1 MKIYNIFVLLL
12 FMVATSAIHA
22 QIRIQPSLGFGIQKL
37 NFKSDIATVDGT
49 SGITLGANA
58 FYELNEDMFVGSG
71 FAMMTYGADAT
82 INYNYEAG
90 TSSVD
95 MDGDSYFLSADF
107 NGVKEKYRMTTIEI
121 PILFK
126 YQRWVSPDI
135 LLTGT
140 TGPVFIL
147 PGGLKSEFV
156 SGNLATSGYYPEWN
170 LTIDD
175 IPEYGFSSRTL
186 SSDMP
191 DYDLKPTF
199 GWTLQV
205 GAEYYLAKRLN
216 LTATL
221 YYQTGFGSVVDVQKD
236 AVFMADPSVY
246 NGSMY
251 YSDKVTLSS
260 VGIKVGLLFDLTPPE
275 KAGVKSIR

>member
-1 MKIYNIFVLLL
+1 M
-12 FMVATSAIHA
+12 MVAVSSLKA
-22 QIRIQPSLGFGIQKL
+22 QIRIQPSLGFGVQKL
-37 NFKSDIATVDGT
+37 NFDSDIATVSGT
-49 SGITLGANA
+49 TGITIGANA
-58 FYELNEDMFVGSG
+58 FYELNEDMFVGAG

-82 INYNYEAG
+82 IDYNYESG
-90 TSSVD
+90 SSRVD
-95 MDGDSYFLSADF
+95 MDGDSYILSANF
-107 NGVKEKYRMTTIEI
+107 SGVKEKYRMTTIEI

-126 YQRWVSPDI
+126 YQRWVSADI

-156 SGNLATSGYYPEWN
+156 SGDIATSGYYSEWN
-170 LTIDD
+170 MTIDD
-175 IPEYGFSSRTL
+175 LPEYGFYSRSL
-186 SSDMP
+186 SGDMP
-191 DYDLKPTF
+191 DYDLKPSF

-236 AVFMADPSVY
+236 VAFMEDPSVY

-251 YSDKVTLSS
+251 YSDKVNLSS
-260 VGIKVGLLFDLTPPE
+260 MGIKIGLLFDLTPPE

>member
-1 MKIYNIFVLLL
+1 M
-12 FMVATSAIHA
+12 
-22 QIRIQPSLGFGIQKL
+22 LGFGIQKL
-37 NFKSDIATVDGT
+37 NFDSDIAQVDGT
-49 SGITLGANA
+49 TGVTLGANA
-58 FYELNEDMFVGSG
+58 FYAINEDMFVGAG
-71 FAMMTYGADAT
+71 FAMMTYGADAS
-82 INYNYEAG
+82 INYNYESG
-90 TSSVD
+90 SSRID
-95 MDGDSYFLSADF
+95 MDGDSYILNASF
-107 NGVKEKYRMTTIEI
+107 NGVKEEYRMTTIEI

-126 YQRWVSPDI
+126 YQRWVSPDV

-156 SGNLATSGYYPEWN
+156 SGDLATSGYYSEWN
-170 LTIDD
+170 MTIDD
-175 IPEYGFSSRTL
+175 VEGYGFYNRTL
-186 SSDMP
+186 SGDMP

-221 YYQTGFGSVVDVQKD
+221 YYQTGFGSVVDVQNEG
-236 AVFMADPSVY
+236 VFMEDPAVY

-260 VGIKVGLLFDLTPPE
+260 MGIKIGLLFDLTPPE